1 MQYDLTRPNSGRM
14 IDYWLGGTHNFEIDR
29 QLADQLEKQ
38 FPLMRQF
45 CYDDRALT
53 GRVVKFFYD
62 HGIRAILDFGSSLPT
77 CGNTPLVAHALDP
90 NFRIVCSDIDPITVA
105 YGKEILREMPNALY
119 LRCDA
124 AEPRTV
130 LDAPEVRALIG
141 DTRRVGVIFN
151 SLAHLMGEEQVRAA
165 WRILYDW
172 VAPGSFMSV
181 SAPSTNWL
189 SYPETARIIEMYKRS
204 NIVPFLR
211 TREQY
216 EAMLPPWRVTAEGIV
231 DNQAWGLPPQPPQP
245 VLFYS
250 MMLYK

>member
-45 CYDDRALT
+45 CRDDRALT
-53 GRVVKFFYD
+53 GRVVEFFYAQ
-62 HGIRAILDFGSSLPT
+62 GLGTIFDFGSSLPT

-90 NFRIVCSDIDPITVA
+90 NLKVVRSDIDPITVT
-105 YGKEILREMPNALY
+105 YGKEILRATPNALY
-119 LRCDA
+119 LHCDA
-124 AEPRTV
+124 AKPRTV
-130 LDAPEVRALIG
+130 LDAAEVRALIG
-141 DTRRVGVIFN
+141 ETRRVAVIFN
-151 SLAHLMGEEQVRAA
+151 SLAHLMTDEQVCRA

-181 SAPSTNWL
+181 SAPSADWL
-189 SYPETARIIEMYKRS
+189 NYPETARIIEMYKRS
-204 NIVPFLR
+204 HIVPFLR

-216 EAMLPPWRVTAEGIV
+216 AAMLPPWRLTAEGIV

-250 MMLYK
+250 MMLRK